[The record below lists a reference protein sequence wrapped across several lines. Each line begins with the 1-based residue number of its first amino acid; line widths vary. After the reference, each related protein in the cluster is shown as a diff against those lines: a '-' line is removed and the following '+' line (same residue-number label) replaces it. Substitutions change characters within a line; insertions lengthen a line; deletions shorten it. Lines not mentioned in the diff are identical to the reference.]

1 MYSVQARSNFSV
13 VFSQHSHSLT
23 AKYPLFLISLFS
35 FAAFQKSKLNPIRCN
50 VSLRGNGLK
59 VLTANNFIPSQTPI
73 IECRGKYMLGS
84 GNHRYIPCCV
94 ELDPVLIPYF
104 LGLVMHRMSCP
115 IPFARTWRSWWTGKR
130 TATTPDTV
138 GELTP
143 RVERPMQLCDITWT
157 RAVYTCTSL
166 PAGTLTATKRSFCL
180 QLRFVSKRLSRAF
193 SLIIVLP

>member
-1 MYSVQARSNFSV
+1 MQFTISHKNKNSKFSSDIEDVPSALSMSNF
-13 VFSQHSHSLT
+13 L
-23 AKYPLFLISLFS
+23 
-35 FAAFQKSKLNPIRCN
+35 RCN

-84 GNHRYIPCCV
+84 GNHRYIPCFV

-166 PAGTLTATKRSFCL
+166 PAGTLTATKRSYCL
-180 QLRFVSKRLSRAF
+180 LLRFVSKRLSRAF